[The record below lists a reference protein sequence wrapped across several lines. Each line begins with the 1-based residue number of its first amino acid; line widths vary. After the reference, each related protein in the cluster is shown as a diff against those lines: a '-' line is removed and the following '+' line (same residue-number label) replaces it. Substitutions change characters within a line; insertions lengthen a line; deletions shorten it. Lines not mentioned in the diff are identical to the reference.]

1 MRVKS
6 RWFRSEQ
13 PRPPRQVASAV
24 AFIVWRVA
32 ENALKRMR
40 KAQFDIDP
48 GPQYFAFLA
57 EVLIFLITVSDR
69 IIYTR
74 LAPEGRE
81 EFTAALAHRIGDI
94 FGENE
99 GELLG
104 QDTAGS
110 KRRFIALLN
119 QRGADYASFGY
130 GAEGP
135 DFGFLRYLANRVTD
149 IMPPKDQ
156 AWAVAQVMES
166 EAPEAVAII
175 EKALRDLLAAGP
187 RSAAH
192 DRVRLSGE

>member
-6 RWFRSEQ
+6 RWFKSER
-13 PRPPRQVASAV
+13 PKPPRQVASAV

-32 ENALKRMR
+32 QNALKRMR
-40 KAQFDIDP
+40 KAQFDIDT

-57 EVLIFLITVSDR
+57 ELLIFLVAISDR
-69 IIYTR
+69 IVYAR
-74 LAPEGRE
+74 LAPEARE
-81 EFTAALAHRIGDI
+81 EFTTALAHRVGDI

-104 QDTAGS
+104 VDAVGS

-119 QRGADYASFGY
+119 ERSAEYASFGY
-130 GAEGP
+130 GPEGP
-135 DFGFLRYLANRVTD
+135 DFGFVRYLANRVND

-166 EAPEAVAII
+166 EAPEAVATV

-187 RSAAH
+187 RSEPR
-192 DRVRLSGE
+192 DRMRVSGE